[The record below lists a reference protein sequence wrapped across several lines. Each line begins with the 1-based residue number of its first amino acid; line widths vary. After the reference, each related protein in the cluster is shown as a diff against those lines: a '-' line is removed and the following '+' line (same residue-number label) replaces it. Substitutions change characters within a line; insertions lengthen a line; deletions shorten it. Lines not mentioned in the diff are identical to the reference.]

1 MATPNL
7 FGGKM
12 KRIYTLF
19 VSFAVCAVL
28 CAGLLAATRAQEDL
42 KPKDGKANKDKF
54 QRKGKDAIP
63 GKYIVVLEDAA
74 VGERGEMSI
83 AGETADL
90 LAKIHGGAVKRVFKN
105 ALNGYAADMT
115 EWEAIQLS
123 QDPRVKFVEEDARV
137 YANATQS
144 GATFGL
150 DRVDQRALPLN
161 GTYTYN
167 YTGSGVRVY
176 VIDTGILTSHTQFGT
191 RASAV
196 FDAFGGS
203 GQDCNGH
210 GTHVAG
216 TAGGSTYGVA
226 KSALLRA
233 VRVLDCAG
241 SGSNSG
247 VIAGVDWV
255 AANHIKPAVANM
267 SLGGGASTA
276 LDNAVTNAVNA
287 GVTFV
292 VAAGNE
298 NQDACNVSPARAT
311 SAIAVGSTTSTDARS
326 SFSNFGTC
334 VDIFAPGSSIT
345 SAWYT
350 STSATNTISGTSMAS
365 PHVAG
370 AAALY
375 LQRSTG
381 ASPSTVRS
389 VIINNSTT
397 GKLFSIGSGSPNR
410 LLYTLF

>member
-1 MATPNL
+1 
-7 FGGKM
+7 M
-12 KRIYTLF
+12 KRICTLF
-19 VSFAVCAVL
+19 VSFVVCAVL
-28 CAGLLAATRAQEDL
+28 CVGLLAATRAQEDL
-42 KPKDGKANKDKF
+42 KPKDGTVIKDKF

-63 GKYIVVLEDAA
+63 GNYIVVLEDAA

-90 LAKIHGGAVKRVFKN
+90 LSRIHGGKTKRVFKH
-105 ALNGYAADMT
+105 AINGYAAEMT
-115 EWEAIQLS
+115 EMEAIALS

-137 YANATQS
+137 YASATQS
-144 GATFGL
+144 NATFGL

-176 VIDTGILTSHTQFGT
+176 VIDTGILTNHTQFGT

-196 FDAFGGS
+196 FDAFGGN

-226 KSALLRA
+226 KSAMLRA
-233 VRVLDCAG
+233 VRVLDCGG

-298 NQDACNVSPARAT
+298 NQNACNVSPARAA
-311 SAIAVGSTTSTDARS
+311 SAITVGSTTSTDARS

-375 LQRSTG
+375 LQRSTA
-381 ASPSTVRS
+381 ASPATVRDI
-389 VIINNSTT
+389 IINNSTT
-397 GKLFSIGSGSPNR
+397 NRLTGINTGSPNR